1 MDEMVINL
9 RTKFMRKVVSKL
21 ISKSIKSKTGYEV
34 DVQFNEMNA
43 SFEDGEIT
51 VKANLEAKMGKD
63 EFVKILKSQ
72 VLKDAKNWNASQ
84 CLRKIR
90 NIQ

>member
-1 MDEMVINL
+1 MLINL
-9 RTKFMRKVVSKL
+9 RTKLMRKVVSKL
-21 ISKSIKSKTGYEV
+21 LSKAIKSKTGYEIGI
-34 DVQFNEMNA
+34 QFDELNA

-72 VLKDAKNWNASQ
+72 GLD
-84 CLRKIR
+84 
-90 NIQ
+90 

>member
-34 DVQFNEMNA
+34 DIQFEELNA
-43 SFEDGEIT
+43 NFDGGGIM
-51 VKANLEAKMGKD
+51 VKANLEAKMSKD
-63 EFVKILKSQ
+63 EFMKILKSQ
-72 VLKDAKNWNASQ
+72 GLD
-84 CLRKIR
+84 
-90 NIQ
+90 

>member
-51 VKANLEAKMGKD
+51 VKANLEAKMSKE
-63 EFVKILKSQ
+63 EFMKILKSQ
-72 VLKDAKNWNASQ
+72 GLD
-84 CLRKIR
+84 
-90 NIQ
+90 